1 MSNRDPLRRRVLLLD
16 DDPTTLLLLGEHLK
30 GYGLDVVTCRELEAA
45 EAVVE
50 HVRPDVVVTDL
61 CLSEMGGLDGTRLVR
76 HVAACFPRTRLFV
89 LSGHVTPEVRRQVAA
104 LGAEVFEK
112 PVDPK
117 RLALRI
123 LEAVPGGAA
132 AAPSGVVEMLE
143 PLDDFLAAGEVH
155 AVLQPIV
162 DLSREGPPFPVL
174 GFEALARG
182 PEESV
187 LRNPEILFDYA
198 LRKERLYETDLLCIR
213 AALAEARLLGGRYR
227 LFLNVQPRSLAHPS
241 FTEEVAREVRG
252 AGFEPEGIVLELTEQ
267 GTILNPP
274 AFAEALDGA
283 RRRGF
288 QVAMDDYG
296 LGHSNQ
302 HFLLEFKPDYVKLAG
317 YFCRGIDR
325 DRAKQEV
332 VRSTAR
338 MLQKLRVPA
347 IMECLETREE
357 LETVRRLGVRYG
369 QGYHFSRP
377 LRAEGLRRAGA
388 LNPRGAGAVR
398 C

>member
-1 MSNRDPLRRRVLLLD
+1 VKDHDPSHRRVLLLD
-16 DDPTTLLLLGEHLK
+16 DDPTTLLLLSEHLK

-61 CLSEMGGLDGTRLVR
+61 CLSELGGLDGTRLVR

-89 LSGHVTPEVRRQVAA
+89 LSGHVTPGVRRLLAS
-104 LGAEVFEK
+104 LGAEVFDK

-123 LEAVPGGAA
+123 LEGAPGAGASSA
-132 AAPSGVVEMLE
+132 GVVEALE
-143 PLDDFLAAGEVH
+143 PLDDFLAAGDVH

-162 DLSREGPPFPVL
+162 DLSRGTPPFPVL

-227 LFLNVQPRSLAHPS
+227 LFLNVQPRSLAHPR
-241 FTEEVAREVRG
+241 FADEVVRLVERS
-252 AGFEPEGIVLELTEQ
+252 GFAPEGIVLELTEQ
-267 GTILNPP
+267 GTILNAP
-274 AFAEALDGA
+274 AFAEALAEA

-317 YFCRGIDR
+317 YFCRGIER
-325 DRAKQEV
+325 DAAKQEV

-338 MLQKLRVPA
+338 MLQKLRIPA

-357 LETVRRLGVRYG
+357 LEAVRRLGVKYG

-388 LNPRGAGAVR
+388 LSRRASSPVS

>member
-1 MSNRDPLRRRVLLLD
+1 MNNPDPLRRRVLLLD
-16 DDPTTLLLLGEHLK
+16 DDPTTLWLLSEHLK

-50 HVRPDVVVTDL
+50 HVRPDAVVTDL
-61 CLSEMGGLDGTRLVR
+61 CLSELGGLDGTRLVR
-76 HVAACFPRTRLFV
+76 HVAACFPQTRLFV
-89 LSGHVTPEVRRQVAA
+89 LSAHVTPEVRRLVGS
-104 LGAEVFEK
+104 LGAEVFDK

-117 RLALRI
+117 RLALRL
-123 LEAVPGGAA
+123 LEGVPRGGGT
-132 AAPSGVVEMLE
+132 SVGRVETLE
-143 PLDDFLAAGEVH
+143 PLDEFLAAGEVRS
-155 AVLQPIV
+155 VLQPIV
-162 DLSREGPPFPVL
+162 ELARGSPPFPIL

-182 PEESV
+182 PEESI

-198 LRKERLYETDLLCIR
+198 LRKERLYETDLLCLR
-213 AALAEARLLGGRYR
+213 SALSEARRLGGRYL
-227 LFLNVQPRSLAHPS
+227 LFLNVQPRSLTHPG
-241 FTEEVAREVRG
+241 FLDQAVRRVKE

-274 AFAEALDGA
+274 AFAEALVGV

-288 QVAMDDYG
+288 RIAMDDYG

-325 DRAKQEV
+325 DAARQEV

-338 MLQKLRVPA
+338 MLQKLHIPA
-347 IMECLETREE
+347 VMECLETREE
-357 LETVRRLGVRYG
+357 WDMVRRLGVRYG

-377 LRAEGLRRAGA
+377 LPVDELRSAGA
-388 LNPRGAGAVR
+388 LGPRKGTPVR
-398 C
+398 S

>member
-1 MSNRDPLRRRVLLLD
+1 VKDRALSRRRLLLLD
-16 DDPTTLLLLGEHLK
+16 DDPTTLLLLSEHLK
-30 GYGLDVVTCRELEAA
+30 GYGLDVVTCRELEGA

-50 HVRPDVVVTDL
+50 NVRPDVVVTDL
-61 CLSEMGGLDGTRLVR
+61 CLSDLGGLDGTRLVR
-76 HVAACFPRTRLFV
+76 HVAACFPQTRLFV
-89 LSGHVTPEVRRQVAA
+89 LSAHVTPDVRRLVAS

-123 LEAVPGGAA
+123 LEAAPGAGAGSA
-132 AAPSGVVEMLE
+132 GVVEALE
-143 PLDDFLAAGEVH
+143 PLEDFLAAGDVH

-162 DLSREGPPFPVL
+162 DLSRGSPPFPVL

-198 LRKERLYETDLLCIR
+198 LRKDRLYETDLLCIG

-227 LFLNVQPRSLAHPS
+227 LFLNVQPRSLAHPR
-241 FTEEVAREVRG
+241 FAEEVVRRVKES
-252 AGFEPEGIVLELTEQ
+252 GFEPEGIVLELTEQ

-274 AFAEALDGA
+274 VFAETLAEA

-288 QVAMDDYG
+288 QVALDDYG

-317 YFCRGIDR
+317 YFCRGIER
-325 DRAKQEV
+325 DAAKQEV

-338 MLQKLRVPA
+338 MLHKLRIPA
-347 IMECLETREE
+347 IMECLETQEE
-357 LETVRRLGVRYG
+357 LEAVRRLGVKYG
-369 QGYHFSRP
+369 QGYRFSRP
-377 LRAEGLRRAGA
+377 LRAEGLHRAGA
-388 LNPRGAGAVR
+388 LSRRVSDPVR